1 MNSPLLKLALL
12 AALAGSALG
21 CSVTS
26 PPLLEEDPRL
36 TKLAGEGLPI
46 SFVVAPVRLPH
57 ETSPSEF
64 ASASPLDSQVVF
76 PDQRATWPER
86 EYFSEEGIPLRPS
99 ELQRRVRSVGELAL
113 GTRESSLLAASS
125 SSGGPA
131 SAASLSDPDLVLEL
145 ELLRARCSWVERDG
159 LWWWGNLFCF
169 WGLGALPVVFVPDE
183 VYALELEARLTVVE
197 ARSRKVLLRE
207 NISVSHED
215 SLNHPQRGWSVGG
228 IFFLHPY
235 TLDQEDLEN
244 VAYALWPQTAREL
257 EIAIA
262 KRLRHKLRPQLA
274 SLLPEIR
281 SGAFG
286 PRTLA
291 LVMGVDG
298 PSAEWDFD
306 RPPPLVGAVKDAQQF
321 AGYLREVG
329 VETTLLTGQEATG
342 AQIVAALAS
351 LGGRLRA
358 SDRLIVYFAGF
369 GRTDREGL
377 PAWVAADGPL
387 RLRALAD
394 GLATQVPEGA
404 QVDWI
409 SDASFGL
416 RGQGRTYP
424 GGVALA
430 RSSLGVLVKGR
441 PWRLLCAA
449 RPNQT
454 AIERS
459 ARGEG
464 GLLTEWLLAASAG
477 AGDSNND
484 GQLSLREAWR
494 FLGRWVRPEARA
506 LGSEQGP
513 CIWGLDFD
521 APFLPVQRPEPVPE
535 PEPEAE
541 EPAPE
546 EAPQPDPATEETAPL
561 PGSQPESEDSLPEAP
576 AREPR

>member
-1 MNSPLLKLALL
+1 MRFNLLRLSLILAL
-12 AALAGSALG
+12 GCSALG
-21 CSVTS
+21 CSVS
-26 PPLLEEDPRL
+26 APPPLEEDPEHAA
-36 TKLAGEGLPI
+36 LASERLPI
-46 SFVVAPVRLPH
+46 TLAVAPIRLP
-57 ETSPSEF
+57 SAKARSEF
-64 ASASPLDSQVVF
+64 ATLSPLDSQVVF
-76 PDQRATWPER
+76 PDLRATWPER
-86 EYFSEEGIPLRPS
+86 EYATERGIAFNGPAI
-99 ELQRRVRSVGELAL
+99 QRRLAQVGKWAL
-113 GTRESSLLAASS
+113 GAREVSLLSARGDEELLPAMAADI
-125 SSGGPA
+125 
-131 SAASLSDPDLVLEL
+131 SDPDLLVEL
-145 ELLRARCSWVERDG
+145 ELLRSRCSWVERDG

-183 VYALELEARLTVVE
+183 VYALEVEARLTVVE

-207 NISVSHED
+207 NFSVSHED

-235 TLDQEDLEN
+235 TLDEEELQG
-244 VAYALWPQTAREL
+244 VATALWPGAAREL
-257 EIAIA
+257 EVAVA
-262 KRLRHKLRPQLA
+262 RRLRHDLRPQIE
-274 SLLPEIR
+274 SLLPEIQ
-281 SGAFG
+281 SGALG

-291 LVMGVDG
+291 LVLGVDG
-298 PSAEWDFD
+298 PTAEWDFD
-306 RPPPLVGAVKDAQQF
+306 RPPPLVGAVKDAQQV
-321 AGYLREVG
+321 AGYLREAG
-329 VETTLLTGQEATG
+329 IETTLLIGADATR
-342 AQIVAALAS
+342 AQIRASLAG
-351 LGGRLRA
+351 LGGRLRGK
-358 SDRLIVYFAGF
+358 DRLLVYFAGF

-377 PAWVAADGPL
+377 PAWVVADGPL

-394 GLATQVPEGA
+394 QLAAQVTEGA
-404 QVDWI
+404 AVDWI

-464 GLLTEWLLAASAG
+464 GLLTEWLLAAGAG
-477 AGDSNND
+477 AGDSDND

-494 FLGRWVRPEARA
+494 FLGRWVPPEARS

-513 CIWGLDFD
+513 CIWGTDFD
-521 APFLPVQRPEPVPE
+521 APFLPVRRPEPAPAA
-535 PEPEAE
+535 PTAQPQ

-546 EAPQPDPATEETAPL
+546 PAASREPAPPGPAGEELVPV
-561 PGSQPESEDSLPEAP
+561 AP
-576 AREPR
+576 ALEPR